1 MTMRFLILVTAAVTF
16 ASLLGAQAPGSDSKA
31 GAAPAGNAQNGR
43 KLFVSYGCYECHDRE
58 GQGGAGTGPR
68 LAPKPI
74 PFAALSAY
82 VRHPSGQMP
91 PYTAKVVSDKDL
103 ADIYAFLLSIPA
115 PPPVKSIPLLND

>member
-1 MTMRFLILVTAAVTF
+1 VTM
-16 ASLLGAQAPGSDSKA
+16 ASLLGAQAPGSESKA
-31 GAAPAGNAQNGR
+31 GSAPSGNAQNGR

-68 LAPKPI
+68 LAPKPL

-82 VRHPSGQMP
+82 VRHPAGQMP

-103 ADIYAFLLSIPA
+103 ADIYAFLLSIPQ
-115 PPPVKSIPLLND
+115 PPPVKSIPLLNN